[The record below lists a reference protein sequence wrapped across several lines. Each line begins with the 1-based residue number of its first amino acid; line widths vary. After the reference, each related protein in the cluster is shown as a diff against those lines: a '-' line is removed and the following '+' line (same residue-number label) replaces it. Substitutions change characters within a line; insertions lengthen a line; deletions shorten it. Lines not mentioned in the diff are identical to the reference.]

1 MTGALTRYRVMAY
14 VTGVWLILLV
24 CIAVPLKYLAG
35 RPFLVDI
42 VGPVHGIIYMIFL
55 VTAYDLA
62 RRCRWSLTRTVL
74 IALAGTIPF
83 LSFVAERKVT
93 AEWFPAA
100 MRGSSQTPQ

>member
-1 MTGALTRYRVMAY
+1 MKGSLVRYRVMAY

-42 VGPVHGIIYMIFL
+42 VGPVHGVIYMIFL
-55 VTAYDLA
+55 VAAYDLA

-74 IALAGTIPF
+74 VALAGTIPF

-93 AEWFPAA
+93 ADWFPAA
-100 MRGSSQTPQ
+100 AAGTSQAPR